1 MYCLLILTKTFLSQK
16 WNILPYLLY
25 KICLLLYCLTHSLFW
40 KMLYLIFSSTYKF
53 SQLITYFRHNIPE
66 HTMIA
71 YMIRCRKSCGGQ
83 ITWLFVA
90 LSLANQDHVYCQ
102 WQRVVYQCFDRRE
115 FSKKTHTHTQTTT
128 HFVSKFMLKQRNP
141 YLHTCIIS
149 LLVVI

>member
-1 MYCLLILTKTFLSQK
+1 
-16 WNILPYLLY
+16 
-25 KICLLLYCLTHSLFW
+25 
-40 KMLYLIFSSTYKF
+40 MLYLIFSSTCKF

-83 ITWLFVA
+83 IAWLFVA

-115 FSKKTHTHTQTTT
+115 FSKKNTHTNNNTFCFKIYVKAKESLFTHMYYFITCCYLAKLNAQEFKSSTSSTSDKYSFTFLTEGQTTECFSAT
-128 HFVSKFMLKQRNP
+128 D
-141 YLHTCIIS
+141 T
-149 LLVVI
+149 